1 MKLLDR
7 TKVGRDINRHY
18 YTNSEVADQ
27 LARPVVQGL
36 LHLIRVRNTHR
47 AFGGVFTLGPSSDD
61 SIVMEWR
68 HDTDWARLEVNLTA
82 PSATITLST
91 PSGSEKIPVT
101 TRTSEVNA

>member
-18 YTNSEVADQ
+18 YTRAEVEEQ

-36 LHLIRVRNTHR
+36 LDLIRIRNEHR
-47 AFGGVFTLGPSSDD
+47 AFGGAFTLAPSSDD
-61 SIVMEWR
+61 TIAMEWR
-68 HDTDWARLEVNLTA
+68 KDTDWARLEVNLAA
-82 PSATITLST
+82 PSALITLST
-91 PSGSEKIPVT
+91 SGGSESIPVT